1 MNHHADTFVNPEPL
15 PINLVSPLRWLAL
28 GWADLRRNPVPG
40 LLHGLAL
47 SVFGWLLLWAARDQF
62 WLLAGAFSG
71 FLIVAPVLATGLYH
85 VSRSCGV
92 GRCVGM
98 REVLQLWASGDGR
111 MVRFGLLLALAG
123 TGWVITSAA
132 LVTLLSPEPIHRPI
146 DFLRHV
152 VLARELGLFEYWV
165 LLGAVLAA
173 PVFASSVVAMPMLV
187 DTSVPVNMAV
197 AASWSAVAENPLP
210 MALWALLIAVLVGLG
225 MITGLLGLIVLLPL
239 LAHASWH
246 AYCDLTRRK
255 TTDHPVPAPPAH
267 A

>member
-1 MNHHADTFVNPEPL
+1 MTNRTASFVDPEPMSVTL
-15 PINLVSPLRWLAL
+15 WSPLRWLAQ

-40 LLHGLAL
+40 LLHGLAMAA
-47 SVFGWLLLWAARDQF
+47 FGWLLLWVARDHF

-71 FLIVAPVLATGLYH
+71 FLLVAPVAATGLYH
-85 VSRSCGV
+85 ISRSCAV
-92 GRCVGM
+92 GRCVGVK
-98 REVLQLWASGDGR
+98 EVIALWRSGDGR

-123 TGWVITSAA
+123 TGWVMTSAA
-132 LVTLLSPEPIHRPI
+132 LVTLMSTEQIERPM
-146 DFLRHV
+146 DFLRYV
-152 VLARELGLFEYWV
+152 VMAREIGLFEYWL

-197 AASWSAVAENPLP
+197 AASWSAVAENPVP
-210 MALWALLIAVLVGLG
+210 MALWALTISLLIGLG
-225 MITGLLGLIVLLPL
+225 MLTGLLGLIVLVPV

-255 TTDHPVPAPPAH
+255 TTDHPLPAPPVH